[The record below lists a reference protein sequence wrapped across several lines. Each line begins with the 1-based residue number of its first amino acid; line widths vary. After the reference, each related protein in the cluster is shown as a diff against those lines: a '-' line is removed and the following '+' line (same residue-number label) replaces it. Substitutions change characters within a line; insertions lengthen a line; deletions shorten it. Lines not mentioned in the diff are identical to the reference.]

1 MKPCEACGKPDE
13 GDQDDCAYC
22 HKTLCP
28 RCMEYATCTDRE
40 SPDGFHRS
48 EEEFD

>member
-13 GDQDDCAYC
+13 DTHDYCAYC

-28 RCMEYATCTDRE
+28 RCMEYALCK
-40 SPDGFHRS
+40 SSKDGFHRS
-48 EEEFD
+48 EEELS